1 MDSQVLRKNAWP
13 LYTEELGRL
22 ILYWTFLYAEMSS
35 LRIRY
40 LKMLRGVCA
49 RQDKRDFLTEAT
61 FASI

>member
-1 MDSQVLRKNAWP
+1 
-13 LYTEELGRL
+13 
-22 ILYWTFLYAEMSS
+22 MSL